1 MGIYIYGVFYTFLFV
16 VLCKMFIETFKTKSK
31 FEYGVI
37 KYAIMVGLMVIIYG
51 ISVKFADNIVI
62 KEILV
67 LGCTTLFMRI
77 IFQQKIFIIGIL
89 VLLYQGLGLVIDY
102 TSIIL
107 VSKCFPSIT
116 LERLS
121 NPLINILLG
130 ALSQTVLFCFIMFIT
145 RYVVRKSS
153 EILTA
158 IEWVRFAI
166 FPIFT
171 IIVLLTL
178 LAGFK
183 IPQSDNQKNI
193 LICVAFGLII
203 MNILVFYLINDI
215 VKRETKIRENEII
228 LERVKNETKNY
239 DKQRKREHEFKNH
252 IDFITALVHENKLE
266 EVKNYLKEY
275 NQEVLVNIDL
285 IDTNNAT
292 VNSIINSK
300 YLEARE
306 KGIAFVVKV
315 NDLSELKIK
324 DVDIVLILSNMLN
337 NAIEACEK
345 CTNGVI
351 RLKFMMEQCQTII
364 SVVNNMVDEPIV
376 TDNTFL
382 TSKTEDVELHGI
394 GIVNIKET
402 VERYGGSCVIKY
414 DDNTFRFVIFIPE

>member
-1 MGIYIYGVFYTFLFV
+1 
-16 VLCKMFIETFKTKSK
+16 
-31 FEYGVI
+31 
-37 KYAIMVGLMVIIYG
+37 
-51 ISVKFADNIVI
+51 
-62 KEILV
+62 
-67 LGCTTLFMRI
+67 
-77 IFQQKIFIIGIL
+77 

-183 IPQSDNQKNI
+183 IPQSDSQKNI

-266 EVKNYLKEY
+266 EVKNYLKGY
-275 NQEVLVNIDL
+275 NQEMLVNIDL

-300 YLEARE
+300 YLETRE

-364 SVVNNMVDEPIV
+364 SVVNNMVDEPIA

>member
-1 MGIYIYGVFYTFLFV
+1 
-16 VLCKMFIETFKTKSK
+16 
-31 FEYGVI
+31 
-37 KYAIMVGLMVIIYG
+37 MVIIYG

-67 LGCTTLFMRI
+67 LVCTTLFMRI
-77 IFQQKIFIIGIL
+77 IFQQKILEIGIL
-89 VLLYQGLGLVIDY
+89 VLLYQGIGLVIDY
-102 TSIIL
+102 ASIIL
-107 VSKCFPSIT
+107 VAKCFPSIT

-130 ALSQTVLFCFIMFIT
+130 ALSQTVLLCFIMFVT

-171 IIVLLTL
+171 IVVLLTL
-178 LAGFK
+178 LAGFE
-183 IPQSDNQKNI
+183 IPQSDSQKNI
-193 LICVAFGLII
+193 LICIAFGLII

-215 VKRETKIRENEII
+215 LKRETKIRENEII

-252 IDFITALVHENKLE
+252 ISFITALVHENKLE
-266 EVKNYLKEY
+266 EVKDYLKEY
-275 NQEVLVNIDL
+275 NQEMLVNIDL

-306 KGIAFVVKV
+306 KGIAFIVKV
-315 NDLSELKIK
+315 NDLSEIKIK

-364 SVVNNMVDEPIV
+364 SVVNNMVDEPIAN
-376 TDNTFL
+376 DNTFL

-394 GIVNIKET
+394 GIMNIKET

-414 DDNTFRFVIFIPE
+414 DDNTFRFMIFIPE